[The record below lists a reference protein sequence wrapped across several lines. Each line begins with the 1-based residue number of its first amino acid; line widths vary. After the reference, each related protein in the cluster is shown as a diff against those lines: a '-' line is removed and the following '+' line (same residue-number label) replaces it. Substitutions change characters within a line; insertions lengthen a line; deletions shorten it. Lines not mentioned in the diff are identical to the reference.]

1 MRAALCSYQG
11 AERGNANGP
20 QALSQTAFAEDG
32 ARDSKL
38 LLGCFTVARDSGRR
52 RRFYGVIALSNLSLS
67 EMPKAARKSNRQREP
82 FRIACAWTPR
92 PSHLRWRRAIL
103 PHRRVPIGPDPST
116 PPMNPPPDHKPRHS
130 SRALVPVPP
139 TDGKPH
145 MLCGPWISRFYSFV
159 AVALHDHHRL

>member
-1 MRAALCSYQG
+1 MRKPHVSLDEEVS
-11 AERGNANGP
+11 
-20 QALSQTAFAEDG
+20 
-32 ARDSKL
+32 DSDSRPIESPSVQPV
-38 LLGCFTVARDSGRR
+38 GCFTVASDSDRR

-67 EMPKAARKSNRQREP
+67 EIPKAARMSNRQREP

-116 PPMNPPPDHKPRHS
+116 PPMYPPPDQKPRHS

-145 MLCGPWISRFYSFV
+145 MLCDPWISRFYSFV